1 LTCLFL
7 RLYISYAN
15 AYEIDKKPRRSPLR
29 LRFVTYILEEISCA
43 ICITYFPAI
52 PNSQHNHDSINTNG
66 VGKMAF
72 SKGKRIEDETSERI
86 VDLAVNIGCREGADA
101 LTVTRLCRELSCD
114 RRVIYNRFRD
124 IDEINLIVAQRCN
137 EELMAKAKGALNPQA
152 SFEKNFITLIKAAFT
167 YIYEKNSYFQYY
179 TALYK
184 VTDKGVKNEILQELA
199 ALIEEGKATGDVRVE
214 TDSYMA
220 AQNVWLLMTGIGTIL
235 ATNIDYKY
243 QEGLDTLL
251 YGIEAISSYMRK

>member
-1 LTCLFL
+1 MRKIRLHGSQCLL
-7 RLYISYAN
+7 QDLQCARLSHLQYVF
-15 AYEIDKKPRRSPLR
+15 PLR
-29 LRFVTYILEEISCA
+29 MPF
-43 ICITYFPAI
+43 FP
-52 PNSQHNHDSINTNG
+52 PHSYLYCHG
-66 VGKMAF
+66 YV
-72 SKGKRIEDETSERI
+72 
-86 VDLAVNIGCREGADA
+86 
-101 LTVTRLCRELSCD
+101 
-114 RRVIYNRFRD
+114 
-124 IDEINLIVAQRCN
+124 
-137 EELMAKAKGALNPQA
+137 
-152 SFEKNFITLIKAAFT
+152 FT

-235 ATNIDYKY
+235 ATNIDYRY